1 MKKIQVT
8 SEIKPLKRVLVHR
21 PGEEL
26 LNLTPS
32 TLEELLFAAIPDLA
46 SAHEAHERCTN
57 IRRDNGVE
65 VVYLEDL
72 MAETLDANEGLRE
85 TFLEQYLEETGC
97 EDKEILAKAKE
108 YLEKIEDTK
117 EFVEKPMAGLTLT
130 DLGLFTADDL
140 HEMGVGN
147 S

>member
-21 PGEEL
+21 PGDEL

-32 TLEELLFAAIPDLA
+32 TLEELLFDDIPDLA
-46 SAHEAHERCTN
+46 SAQEEHDRFTN
-57 IRRDNGVE
+57 IMRDNGVE

-85 TFLEQYLEETGC
+85 TFLEQYLSETGC
-97 EDKEILAKAKE
+97 EDKEILAKAKD
-108 YLEKIEDTK
+108 I
-117 EFVEKPMAGLTLT
+117 
-130 DLGLFTADDL
+130 
-140 HEMGVGN
+140 
-147 S
+147 